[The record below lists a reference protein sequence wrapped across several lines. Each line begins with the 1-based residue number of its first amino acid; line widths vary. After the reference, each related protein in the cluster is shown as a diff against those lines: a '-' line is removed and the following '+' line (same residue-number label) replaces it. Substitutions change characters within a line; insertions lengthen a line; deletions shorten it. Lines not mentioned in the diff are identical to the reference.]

1 MFTRTLSQSAQNAL
15 VLLGRNKILP
25 ENTYLAG
32 GSSLA
37 LQFGHRISVDFD
49 FFTPTRF
56 DGEEL
61 RQKLNNIGKFVFQ
74 EADEKDTLLG
84 VFNQVKFSIFRY
96 RYPLVFTPLNFLDIS
111 LAAPEDIAAM
121 KLAAI
126 MDRGTK
132 KDFIDWKKIKADPNL
147 VLAPRIR

>member
-15 VLLGRNKILP
+15 ALLGRNKILP

-84 VFNQVKFSIFRY
+84 VFNQVKFSIFR
-96 RYPLVFTPLNFLDIS
+96 
-111 LAAPEDIAAM
+111 
-121 KLAAI
+121 
-126 MDRGTK
+126 
-132 KDFIDWKKIKADPNL
+132 
-147 VLAPRIR
+147 